1 MTIGQPYGHHAK
13 CDVLAASVIS
23 APHLLTFEITT
34 IFFEDKKIKSLIL
47 NGNLIGLMLWIKND
61 LVNLVCLGHNNT
73 VPLNNHC
80 VCVHPA
86 LKSDDDDDDDD
97 DVKCFDHLDLDF
109 YLDFDDFD
117 FFSPLTVCCSLVL
130 PLSGPAWNILIRIFV

>member
-86 LKSDDDDDDDD
+86 LKSDDDDDN
-97 DVKCFDHLDLDF
+97 
-109 YLDFDDFD
+109 LDFDFD
-117 FFSPLTVCCSLVL
+117 LTLTLIILSLIL
-130 PLSGPAWNILIRIFV
+130 MILTLIFMILSHR

>member
-1 MTIGQPYGHHAK
+1 
-13 CDVLAASVIS
+13 
-23 APHLLTFEITT
+23 
-34 IFFEDKKIKSLIL
+34 
-47 NGNLIGLMLWIKND
+47 MLWKD
-61 LVNLVCLGHNNT
+61 HLVNLVCLGHNNT

-97 DVKCFDHLDLDF
+97 VKCFDHLD
-109 YLDFDDFD
+109 LDFDDFD

-130 PLSGPAWNILIRIFV
+130 PLSGPAWQILIRILA